1 MATAVARG
9 RHRLEHLPPW
19 VFDDPFALELV
30 GPLAEEVRERALA
43 RYRSEVVQALIASIV
58 TRSRYAED
66 RLARAHYGQYVI
78 LGAGLDS
85 FAWRRPDVLERM
97 RLFEVDHPASQAWKR
112 ERAAELGLEES
123 PSVTHVALDFEVQT
137 LADALDAAGFSWS
150 EPAFFSWLGVT
161 VYLSRDAI
169 DATLRTVARCAA
181 GSEIVLS
188 YGRTDEHLDPLAREF
203 RETAAPL
210 VAAVGEPFRTRLSRA
225 DAEAFVV
232 AAGLEVAEHPDRD
245 ELVARYFAG
254 RPDGLAPYN
263 AEGVIAA
270 RVA

>member
-30 GPLAEEVRERALA
+30 GPMAEEVRARGLA
-43 RYRSEVVQALIASIV
+43 HYSPAVTQALIASIA

-66 RLARAHYGQYVI
+66 RLAAAPSAQYVI

-85 FAWRRPDVLERM
+85 FAWRRPDLLETLRV
-97 RLFEVDHPASQAWKR
+97 FEVDHAASQAWKR
-112 ERAAELGLEES
+112 ERAEELGLPES
-123 PSVTHVALDFEVQT
+123 ESVAYVAIDFEVQT
-137 LADALDAAGFSWS
+137 LGDVLEAAGFSWA
-150 EPAFFSWLGVT
+150 EPAFFSWLGVA
-161 VYLSRDAI
+161 VYLSIDAI
-169 DATLRTVARCAA
+169 EATLRTIARCAS
-181 GSEIVLS
+181 GSEIVFS
-188 YGRTDEHLDPLAREF
+188 YARADEHLDPLAREF

-210 VAAVGEPFRTRLSRA
+210 VAAVGEPWRTRLSRTE
-225 DAEAFVV
+225 AEALVRRC
-232 AAGLEVAEHPDRD
+232 GLDVAEHPDRD
-245 ELVARYFAG
+245 DLVARYWAG
-254 RPDGLAPYN
+254 RPDGLAPYG

>member
-30 GPLAEEVRERALA
+30 GPLVDEVRERALA
-43 RYRSEVVQALIASIV
+43 RYRPEVVQALIASIV
-58 TRSRYAED
+58 ARSRYTED
-66 RLARAHYGQYVI
+66 RLALGPYGQYVI

-85 FAWRRPDVLERM
+85 FAWRHPEMLETL

-123 PSVTHVALDFEVQT
+123 PSVTYVALDFEVQT
-137 LADALDAAGFSWS
+137 LADALDTAGFSWS

-161 VYLSRDAI
+161 VYLSPDAI
-169 DATLRTVARCAA
+169 DATLRTVARCVA
-181 GSEIVLS
+181 GSEIVFS
-188 YGRTDEHLDPLAREF
+188 YGRTDEDLDPLSREF

-210 VAAVGEPFRTRLSRA
+210 VAAIGEPFRTPFTR
-225 DAEAFVV
+225 AEAEALVRRC
-232 AAGLEVAEHPDRD
+232 GLDVAEHPDRD

-270 RVA
+270 RVP